1 VHLRS
6 VVPCRAFDDDGGA
19 PTAPKDNDSRLIG
32 IGCVDDVVVS
42 AGNQDDLFDSGRGR
56 NLLSAVNGPA
66 IALAWP
72 GRAEA
77 GARRPRT
84 YAEIVSDERSVAVER
99 LADLIDGSR
108 VPHPVRAAID
118 GPDAAGKTVLADEL
132 AVALSVRGRH
142 VIRASIDGFHR
153 PRAARYA
160 RGEDS
165 AEGYYRDSFDYA
177 LLRDVL
183 LEPLG
188 PNGTRAYR
196 HSAFDFRTD
205 TPVDAGLE
213 TVSDEAVLVFDGV
226 FLFRPGLVDSWDV
239 KIFVSVSFDET
250 LRRALVR
257 DVDLFG
263 SVTEVERRYRHRY
276 IPGQQLYFAEANPAG
291 AADVIL
297 INDDPARPTLVS
309 N

>member
-1 VHLRS
+1 MARL
-6 VVPCRAFDDDGGA
+6 PDD
-19 PTAPKDNDSRLIG
+19 R
-32 IGCVDDVVVS
+32 
-42 AGNQDDLFDSGRGR
+42 GRGICGDPG
-56 NLLSAVNGPA
+56 AA
-66 IALAWP
+66 ILHSS
-72 GRAEA
+72 
-77 GARRPRT
+77 RRSGG
-84 YAEIVSDERSVAVER
+84 AEIVTDERSAAVEQ
-99 LADLIDGSR
+99 LADLIEATN
-108 VPHPVRAAID
+108 VPHPVRVAID
-118 GPDAAGKTVLADEL
+118 GPDAAGKSVLADEL
-132 AVALSVRGRH
+132 AAALSARGRH

-153 PRAARYA
+153 PRTARYA

-177 LLRDVL
+177 LLRGVL

-196 HSAFDFRTD
+196 RSAFDYRTD
-205 TPVDAGLE
+205 TAVDAKFE
-213 TVSDEAVLVFDGV
+213 TVSDDAVLVFDGV
-226 FLFRPGLVDSWDV
+226 FLLRPGLVDSWDV

-257 DVDLFG
+257 DLDLFG
-263 SVTEVERRYRHRY
+263 SVFEVERRYRHRY

-297 INDDPARPTLVS
+297 INDDPARPTLVI